1 MALKEDR
8 TEPAN
13 CVLAS
18 DFECRVKFKS
28 REIVDCQLKK
38 YKALLNILFNDQS
51 HIPEGI
57 KTDLV
62 QELMTTFDSTVEQNS
77 SIDGFSSEDVFFE
90 NGDAITMDDLLDDKI
105 VDTTSKRRCYPMRI
119 VPFVLRSL
127 KAEREQMEMY
137 EHVINQDKVEPQT
150 SQDDIMKNV
159 LGQAATH
166 YKETIAVMKSFE
178 EVCERAEGLHQVLSM
193 QPSSSKTSEI

>member
-1 MALKEDR
+1 MALKEDS

-18 DFECRVKFKS
+18 DFESRVKLKS
-28 REIVDCQLKK
+28 SEIADCQLKK
-38 YKALLNILFNDQS
+38 YKSLLNILFNDQS

-62 QELMTTFDSTVEQNS
+62 QELMATFDSTVQQNAS
-77 SIDGFSSEDVFFE
+77 VDGLSSEDVFFE
-90 NGDAITMDDLLDDKI
+90 NVTMDDLLDDKI

-127 KAEREQMEMY
+127 KAERQQMEMY
-137 EHVINQDKVEPQT
+137 EHVINQDKMEPQT
-150 SQDDIMKNV
+150 SQDNIMKNV
-159 LGQAATH
+159 LGQAASH

-178 EVCERAEGLHQVLSM
+178 EVCERAEGLHQVLSA